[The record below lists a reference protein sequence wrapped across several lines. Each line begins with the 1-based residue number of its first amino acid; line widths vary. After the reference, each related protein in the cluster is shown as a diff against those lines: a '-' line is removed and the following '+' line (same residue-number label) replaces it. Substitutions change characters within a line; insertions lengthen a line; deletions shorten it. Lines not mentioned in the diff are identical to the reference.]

1 MTDVSILDVYLYDE
15 PIATITRLPGD
26 RTVFAFNDEYVQNE
40 NRPTLGLAFKDTTG
54 DLLTDFRT
62 YQTRLM
68 PFFSNLLPENDLR
81 RYLAERAQV
90 NPKREFFLLWVL
102 GADLPGALTVKPA
115 DGDEWPTDSEDD
127 VSEEQ
132 EEEQRKNAL
141 RFSLA
146 GVQLK
151 FSAAENASGGLT
163 VPAQGI
169 GGSWVVKFPSPK
181 YEGVPE
187 NEYAM
192 MRLAQKLGM
201 DVPRTELIE
210 LNEIEN
216 IPAEFAELS
225 GKALAIERFDR
236 DAEGHAVHIEDFAQV
251 FWLYPDRKYERASF
265 MNIAAVIATEGNE
278 EDAREF
284 IRRLVFNTLIGN
296 ADMHTK
302 NWSLIYPDRRNP
314 HLSPAYDFV
323 STIAYIKDDYA
334 ALTVNRSKR
343 FDEFSQKELSG
354 LADRSL
360 LPKALVLDEA
370 GEIIEKFHNSWQWAK
385 QKLPISEKVAKAIE
399 SHLKNIPM
407 IQEITH

>member
-251 FWLYPDRKYERASF
+251 FGSIPTENMKERA
-265 MNIAAVIATEGNE
+265 
-278 EDAREF
+278 
-284 IRRLVFNTLIGN
+284 L
-296 ADMHTK
+296 
-302 NWSLIYPDRRNP
+302 
-314 HLSPAYDFV
+314 
-323 STIAYIKDDYA
+323 
-334 ALTVNRSKR
+334 
-343 FDEFSQKELSG
+343 
-354 LADRSL
+354 
-360 LPKALVLDEA
+360 
-370 GEIIEKFHNSWQWAK
+370 
-385 QKLPISEKVAKAIE
+385 
-399 SHLKNIPM
+399 
-407 IQEITH
+407 

>member
-1 MTDVSILDVYLYDE
+1 
-15 PIATITRLPGD
+15 
-26 RTVFAFNDEYVQNE
+26 
-40 NRPTLGLAFKDTTG
+40 
-54 DLLTDFRT
+54 
-62 YQTRLM
+62 
-68 PFFSNLLPENDLR
+68 
-81 RYLAERAQV
+81 
-90 NPKREFFLLWVL
+90 
-102 GADLPGALTVKPA
+102 
-115 DGDEWPTDSEDD
+115 
-127 VSEEQ
+127 
-132 EEEQRKNAL
+132 
-141 RFSLA
+141 
-146 GVQLK
+146 
-151 FSAAENASGGLT
+151 
-163 VPAQGI
+163 
-169 GGSWVVKFPSPK
+169 
-181 YEGVPE
+181 
-187 NEYAM
+187 
-192 MRLAQKLGM
+192 
-201 DVPRTELIE
+201 
-210 LNEIEN
+210 
-216 IPAEFAELS
+216 
-225 GKALAIERFDR
+225 
-236 DAEGHAVHIEDFAQV
+236 
-251 FWLYPDRKYERASF
+251 